1 MDLQKRTLE
10 RLTKKLE
17 RLNLELCN
25 TPINKNDLTINS
37 IVDKINQAKE
47 EIFEKKTSQKVT
59 AINKQHAE
67 YRRFAKDF
75 LKITNTYSNEDLINL
90 LTNNGLHKVKV
101 KKFPLLV
108 ELINKYKYVYFGVNY
123 NKAFKALYNRKEFYT
138 NNVFDLDLKSE
149 INLTTI
155 EEVCNQLGILPKSKS
170 VKSVLS
176 DIKKVKAE
184 TKKFKMLIEKY
195 KEKQKKNNCYFLEN
209 NDLIKTISFNSIRE
223 YY

>member
-17 RLNLELCN
+17 GLNLELCN
-25 TPINKNDLTINS
+25 TPFNKNDLTINN
-37 IVDKINQAKE
+37 IVDKINQAEE

-75 LKITNTYSNEDLINL
+75 LKITNTYSNEDLIDL
-90 LTNNGLHKVKV
+90 LTNNGLRKVKV

-108 ELINKYKYVYFGVNY
+108 GLMNKYKYVYFGVNY

-138 NNVFDLDLKSE
+138 T
-149 INLTTI
+149 NLTKI
-155 EEVCNQLGILPKSKS
+155 EDVYNQLGILPKSKS

-176 DIKKVKAE
+176 DIKKVKSE

-195 KEKQKKNNCYFLEN
+195 NEKQKKNNCYFLEN
-209 NDLIKTISFNSIRE
+209 NDLIKTTSFNSIRE